1 MFRRHFGTFMLVLAT
16 VLPWHRPAHAQ
27 SMMACAADR
36 QRFCPDTPL
45 GGGRV
50 AECLMAHEK
59 ELSAGCR
66 EALGAGAHKEA
77 AAPADDGVKGEC
89 RGDAIKFCREAIGDK
104 AGMKT
109 CMQQHAA
116 QLSDGCKTA
125 LIAHGN

>member
-1 MFRRHFGTFMLVLAT
+1 MFRRRFGTFMLVLAT
-16 VLPWHRPAHAQ
+16 VLPWQRPAHAQ
-27 SMMACAADR
+27 TMMACAADR
-36 QRFCPDTPL
+36 EKFCPEVAL

-50 AECLMAHEK
+50 AECLLAHQN

-66 EALGAGAHKEA
+66 QALGVTAHKD
-77 AAPADDGVKGEC
+77 AAPKDDGTKAEC
-89 RGDAIKFCREAIGDK
+89 REDAIKFCREAIGDK
-104 AGMKT
+104 ARMKT